1 MEFGAFERLV
11 LRVLFETQEP
21 LTTPHLAYLAGISV
35 QKAERYLG
43 RMVEQGTLT
52 PRLAADEVIEYTF
65 AGRRQIDKERRLA
78 DREWRGLLRSAGAR
92 AGLNGEGPNLGP
104 DLGAESDGLGGDSS
118 ADQDGEANSAT
129 AVLLSVLVPGA
140 GHIYAGR
147 SGAGV
152 AWMATTLAGYAC
164 CLLPGL
170 FLHGLCLVSAAHARQ
185 AP

>member
-43 RMVEQGTLT
+43 HMVEQGTVL
-52 PRLAADEVIEYTF
+52 PRVGAGEMIEYTF
-65 AGRRQIDKERRLA
+65 PGRRQLDKERQTA
-78 DREWRGLLRSAGAR
+78 DRQWRGLLRSAGAR
-92 AGLNGEGPNLGP
+92 PLGP
-104 DLGAESDGLGGDSS
+104 IGDGVDLVELEDQNGGE
-118 ADQDGEANSAT
+118 DQEANAAT

-152 AWMATTLAGYAC
+152 AWMATTLVGYAC

-185 AP
+185 PT

>member
-1 MEFGAFERLV
+1 MEFVAFERLV

-21 LTTPHLAYLAGISV
+21 LTTPHLAYLAGVSV

-52 PRLAADEVIEYTF
+52 PRLGANEVIEYTF
-65 AGRRQIDKERRLA
+65 AGRRKLDAERHIANGR
-78 DREWRGLLRSAGAR
+78 WRPA
-92 AGLNGEGPNLGP
+92 
-104 DLGAESDGLGGDSS
+104 LGAMDGAADGAETASDGFNPAEP
-118 ADQDGEANSAT
+118 ADQEANAAT

-185 AP
+185 AQ

>member
-11 LRVLFETQEP
+11 LRVLFETHEP
-21 LTTPHLAYLAGISV
+21 LTTPHLAYLSGISV
-35 QKAERYLG
+35 QKAERFLG
-43 RMVEQGTLT
+43 RMVEEGTLT
-52 PRLAADEVIEYTF
+52 PRLGANDIIEYTF
-65 AGRRQIDKERRLA
+65 AGRRQLDKERQLA

-92 AGLNGEGPNLGP
+92 ADAAPGLAHLG
-104 DLGAESDGLGGDSS
+104 SDGASDEAGDSDTGE
-118 ADQDGEANSAT
+118 DQEANAAT

-152 AWMATTLAGYAC
+152 AWMATTLVGYAC

-185 AP
+185 AS